1 LACDSSS
8 VKVKTLT
15 LENDQQGLGL
25 RVLALAALEQ
35 WDIEKKLALVAQLPE
50 QASSQ
55 EAAQSLTCDRVLPGR
70 PTTPEL
76 ITPLKVPRRSLAS
89 IQGRTALIHALA
101 HIEFNAINL
110 ALDAIWRFPNMPL
123 QYYSDWAFVAREE
136 ALHFQLLQ
144 TYLHDL
150 NSHYGAFQAH
160 DGLWA
165 MVERTT
171 EDVLARMA
179 LVPRTLEARGLD
191 ASKVMLAKLK
201 QAGDQRA
208 ADIVQR
214 ILTDE
219 IGHVAIGNTWY
230 RFCCQQ
236 QNKDPEGI
244 FAQLCELYKAPKL
257 RGPLN
262 LEARRQA
269 GFTETELITM
279 QNTI

>member
-1 LACDSSS
+1 MAEPINGQ
-8 VKVKTLT
+8 
-15 LENDQQGLGL
+15 LEL
-25 RVLALAALEQ
+25 RGLALAALLQ
-35 WDIEKKLALVAQLPE
+35 SDIQAKLLQVQHLDSETTVCEPALK
-50 QASSQ
+50 
-55 EAAQSLTCDRVLPGR
+55 LTCNQPLPGR
-70 PTTPEL
+70 PATPEL

-89 IQGRTALIHALA
+89 PQGRAALIHALA

-123 QYYSDWAFVAREE
+123 KYYGDWALVAREE

-144 TYLHDL
+144 NYLQDL

-171 EDVLARMA
+171 GDVLARMA

-191 ASKVMLAKLK
+191 ASKIMLAKLK
-201 QAGDQRA
+201 QAGDERA
-208 ADIVQR
+208 ASIVER
-214 ILTDE
+214 ILHDE
-219 IGHVAIGNTWY
+219 IRHVAIGNIWY
-230 RFCCQQ
+230 RYCCEQ

-244 FAQLCELYKAPKL
+244 FAQLCEQYKAPKL

-262 LEARRQA
+262 LDARRQA
-269 GFTETELITM
+269 GFTETELDYL
-279 QNTI
+279 QNSL